1 METVSFVIPHWNHA
15 ELLMQCLA
23 SIEKSA
29 GTFTKEIIV
38 VDNASDDGS
47 QKRARA
53 EFKEIIWI
61 RNKINLGY
69 AKATNQGVS
78 VSTGEYIFLLNN
90 DVALYPDTTE
100 KLVNFLKTSL
110 WAGAVA
116 PLLYYPDGQLQISC
130 RRFPSIASI
139 VLEKLGVEEL
149 GGFKKWKL
157 TPEQHMTSE
166 EVPQPMA
173 SALLVRRN
181 CWQLVGELDEK
192 FPIFFNDVDWC
203 YRLYKNTDY
212 KIGLC
217 KDAAAIHH
225 EGASVKKLGYRK
237 KGFFYKGLIRFFIKA
252 AKLEIMN
259 LKRKI

>member
-15 ELLMQCLA
+15 ELLMQCLK
-23 SIEKSA
+23 SIEKSV
-29 GTFTKEIIV
+29 GTFQKEIIV
-38 VDNASDDGS
+38 VDNASTDGS
-47 QKRARA
+47 QERVQA
-53 EFKEIIWI
+53 EFKEITWI
-61 RNKINLGY
+61 RNDTNLGY
-69 AKATNQGVS
+69 AKATNQGVNAS
-78 VSTGEYIFLLNN
+78 SGQYIFLLNN

-100 KLVNFLKTSL
+100 KLVNFLKISL

-130 RRFPSIASI
+130 RRFPSVASI
-139 VLEKLGVEEL
+139 VLEKVGIEEL

-157 TPEQHMTSE
+157 THKQHLQTE

-181 CWQLVGELDEK
+181 CWQQVGELDEK
-192 FPIFFNDVDWC
+192 RFPIFFNDVDWC

-237 KGFFYKGLIRFFIKA
+237 KIFFYKGLIHFFIKA
-252 AKLEIMN
+252 AASAIKN
-259 LKRKI
+259 LKK